1 MTRQTER
8 KIRKRPWT
16 KKAKFSCLQGQ
27 RCDFTVKKQ
36 KNKSTKL
43 STSSQMTFRSSR
55 KKRFYTRMLGNCF
68 IQRRVKKS
76 MNYDI
81 PITSRDT
88 VHHRFLLVFF
98 IIIII
103 KKKHFAFWTFDSW
116 APFQDGI
123 EAQL

>member
-1 MTRQTER
+1 MVVLFDRADRTE
-8 KIRKRPWT
+8 KTNKT
-16 KKAKFSCLQGQ
+16 KKQFSCLQGH
-27 RCDFTVKKQ
+27 RCDFTVEKQ

-55 KKRFYTRMLGNCF
+55 KKRFYTHMLGNCC

-76 MNYDI
+76 INYAI

-103 KKKHFAFWTFDSW
+103 IKKKHFAFWTFDS
-116 APFQDGI
+116 
-123 EAQL
+123 